1 MNSVIYVRFK
11 FRCIPEL
18 FRCDGEKDCK
28 FNEDEET
35 CGESLGYKFQVLA
48 PFSFTHIY
56 WEQTSLFVSEYT
68 LPLYT
73 KEENFALA
81 KGGEE
86 AYENIPLE
94 LVINLS
100 SHSVRIVKIPISDF
114 SEEILPYN
122 TVCSFFQCAR
132 YCAQSTRFICRSFHY
147 LIGKRECFLS
157 SLNRERVTSRGNY
170 SSAYDYY
177 ELKSQIS
184 MWLVYNYVLFILS
197 LFSAPIYVYSILYKF
212 QLQRIIK
219 MHKCFS
225 YFEK

>member
-1 MNSVIYVRFK
+1 MNIVLYVRFK

-18 FRCDGEKDCK
+18 FRCDGEKDCE

-35 CGESLGYKFQVLA
+35 CGESLGYKFQVLV

-73 KEENFALA
+73 KEKNFALA

-100 SHSVRIVKIPISDF
+100 SYSVRIVKIPISDF

-122 TVCSFFQCAR
+122 MFFFSVCTILR
-132 YCAQSTRFICRSFHY
+132 TIHPIY
-147 LIGKRECFLS
+147 LSLFPLFDRE
-157 SLNRERVTSRGNY
+157 EG
-170 SSAYDYY
+170 
-177 ELKSQIS
+177 
-184 MWLVYNYVLFILS
+184 VLFILTEQREGDEQGKL
-197 LFSAPIYVYSILYKF
+197 LFCLWLLWTEVSDKYVIG
-212 QLQRIIK
+212 I
-219 MHKCFS
+219 
-225 YFEK
+225 

>member
-1 MNSVIYVRFK
+1 MNIVLYVRFT

-18 FRCDGEKDCK
+18 FRCDGEKDCE

-35 CGESLGYKFQVLA
+35 CGESLGYKFQVLV

-73 KEENFALA
+73 KEKNFALT

-100 SHSVRIVKIPISDF
+100 
-114 SEEILPYN
+114 
-122 TVCSFFQCAR
+122 
-132 YCAQSTRFICRSFHY
+132 
-147 LIGKRECFLS
+147 
-157 SLNRERVTSRGNY
+157 
-170 SSAYDYY
+170 
-177 ELKSQIS
+177 
-184 MWLVYNYVLFILS
+184 
-197 LFSAPIYVYSILYKF
+197 
-212 QLQRIIK
+212 
-219 MHKCFS
+219 
-225 YFEK
+225 